1 MVERGRRPIHGRSLR
16 SRLRWRD
23 VCPDGH
29 VTAGYVSIRPDGTS
43 GSPEW
48 VNCPAMDTTVASP
61 LGGISCRIRP
71 RVQYLSDRPL
81 LMTFLRHVSML
92 TTTSRRHRSFLA
104 LLAFTV
110 ALPIRAQQVRR
121 ALIVGINDYEAFL
134 PATAV
139 RTALGSTSRRTPAP
153 GSRGVSA
160 RGTISNLEG
169 STNDAQ
175 AIAQVIGARFAFQK
189 SNVRILLDKQA
200 TRQAIIDSLI
210 AMLARSKPGDVAFFS
225 YAGHG
230 ALRRN
235 TLTPG
240 KQVDQT
246 LVPVD
251 ANAGAEDIRDKELA
265 AIISPAAA
273 RGVIVTLV
281 IDACNSG
288 SITRG
293 GVPQLLKERWA
304 SIDERDKA
312 ERYTGQFPA
321 DVGALVIS
329 AAEDTRPAKEG
340 TDENNV
346 RHGLFTS
353 AFIHAL
359 MSSSTNA
366 SARQIFQS
374 TKAIMQGRAPDQV
387 PSIDALAPRL
397 GQPLFGGNGSEASA
411 HTTVA
416 ITTLRGEK
424 AELDGGLALGLRP
437 GTELARLVNG
447 KIDTTVVVKVER
459 NTSIARSIAGVVRGS
474 EDSLKVGDL
483 YAITRWVAADEPLLR
498 VWVPSPLAT
507 EAAREA
513 AIAEARVLRA
523 SNQITWVDDP
533 TRLPAGDHPLVSVA
547 FENNWWTLRS
557 GRELP
562 VQIGATLQ
570 ANRVLS
576 AITQMRIN
584 GAAVWLSIPPS
595 RALNDALAIGG
606 ASQAAGISRE
616 GAPEGAFYV
625 LAGRVTQ
632 NDVSYAWVRANASA
646 ADTATSAFPPRSN
659 WYPITSAPTAAAAAD
674 SLRMRAEAL
683 GKVRTWLTIASPP
696 DDGQFPYRLVVV
708 DSATAKP
715 IPTDSISA
723 GTVIQ
728 LRLDSDTSR
737 MAAAAQ
743 RAPRFVYVF
752 DIDSKGKATL
762 LFPSD
767 GTNASNRV
775 PYFIGNKEVWPDAIQ
790 VTDGAGR
797 WAMFD
802 AKDIGIESLLLV
814 TSEQELPRD
823 VFEWDAVVSSELQRG
838 GAESQI
844 GGLLRSRM
852 GTRGLGARAGSAPAT
867 WSLQRVQV
875 HVVPRR

>member
-1 MVERGRRPIHGRSLR
+1 M
-16 SRLRWRD
+16 RLPTRTNS
-23 VCPDGH
+23 PD
-29 VTAGYVSIRPDGTS
+29 RL
-43 GSPEW
+43 
-48 VNCPAMDTTVASP
+48 PAMSSPCSLARLVA
-61 LGGISCRIRP
+61 
-71 RVQYLSDRPL
+71 
-81 LMTFLRHVSML
+81 
-92 TTTSRRHRSFLA
+92 A
-104 LLAFTV
+104 LLA
-110 ALPIRAQQVRR
+110 ALSLAAPLSAQTRR

-139 RTALGSTSRRTPAP
+139 RTALGSTARRTPAP
-153 GSRGVSA
+153 GSREASA

-175 AIAQVIGARFAFQK
+175 AVAQVITARFGFQR
-189 SNVRILLDKQA
+189 SNVRVLLDKAA
-200 TRQAIIDSLI
+200 TRQAIIDSLT

-265 AIISPAAA
+265 GIVSPAAA

-293 GVPQLLKERWA
+293 GVPQLLRERWA

-312 ERYTGQFPA
+312 ERYSGQFPA

-340 TDENNV
+340 IDENNV

-353 AFIHAL
+353 AFLHAL
-359 MSSSTNA
+359 MSNSTNA

-387 PSIDALAPRL
+387 PSIDAQQLRL
-397 GQPLFGGNGSEASA
+397 RQPLFGGNGGDAA
-411 HTTVA
+411 GRTTVA
-416 ITTLRGEK
+416 LTGLRGEK

-447 KIDTTVVVKVER
+447 VPDTNLVVRVER
-459 NTSIARSIAGVVRGS
+459 NSSIARSIAVVVKGS
-474 EDSLKVGDL
+474 EDSLRVGDL
-483 YAITRWVAADEPLLR
+483 YTITRWVAADEPLLR
-498 VWVPSPLAT
+498 VWVPTPLTTDAD
-507 EAAREA
+507 RDA

-533 TRLPAGDHPLVSVA
+533 TRLPAGTQPLVTVA
-547 FENNWWTLRS
+547 FENNWWTLRT
-557 GRELP
+557 GREQP
-562 VQIGATLQ
+562 VSIGATLKS
-570 ANRVLS
+570 ARVLS
-576 AITQMRIN
+576 AITQLGVRNPM
-584 GAAVWLSIPPS
+584 VWLSIPPT
-595 RALNDALAIGG
+595 RALDVALAIGG
-606 ASQAAGISRE
+606 AKQEAGITRE

-625 LAGRVTQ
+625 LAGRVTAT
-632 NDVSYAWVRANASA
+632 DVSYAWVRANASA
-646 ADTATSAFPPRSN
+646 ADSALSAFPARSN
-659 WYPITSAPTAAAAAD
+659 WFPITAAPSAAAAAD

-683 GKVRTWLTIASPP
+683 GKVRTWLTIATPP

-708 DSATAKP
+708 DSISGKP
-715 IPTDSISA
+715 ITSDSIA
-723 GTVIQ
+723 VGTVIQ
-728 LRLDSDTSR
+728 LRLDSDSTR

-743 RAPRFVYVF
+743 RSPRFVYVF

-775 PYFIGNKEVWPDAIQ
+775 PYFMGNKEVWPDVIS

-797 WAMFD
+797 VASFGATD
-802 AKDIGIESLLLV
+802 VGIESLLLV

-823 VFEWDAVVSSELQRG
+823 VFEWDAVVSTDMQRG

-852 GTRGLGARAGSAPAT
+852 GTRGLGARPGSAPAT

-875 HVVPRR
+875 RVVASR